1 MDDFLNNFDAQEFFM
16 TYALPWLINIGY
28 ALLIFIVGR
37 IAVRVIVNYT
47 GKALGKSKIDSMAVG
62 FITAVLSS
70 ALMVMVVILAL
81 TQLGLNTATLATVL
95 GAAGLAIGL
104 AMKDSLGNFAAGLM
118 IVLFKPFKVGD
129 YVEVAGEGG
138 SVDDISMF
146 ATVLRTPDNKIITV
160 PNASVFGSTVTNYST
175 ENRRRIDLVAG
186 IDYNSDIK
194 KAKEVLEGILDSHDK
209 ILKDPAYTV
218 AVAELADSSVNLV
231 VRPWVA
237 TADYWAVRFELVEQI
252 KLKLDEN
259 GIDIPY
265 PHVSVVEKKDA

>member
-1 MDDFLNNFDAQEFFM
+1 MDDFFNNFDAQDFFM

-37 IAVRVIVNYT
+37 IVVRIAVNYA
-47 GKALGKSKIDSMAVG
+47 GKALGRSKVDEMAVG
-62 FITAVLSS
+62 FMTAVLS
-70 ALMVMVVILAL
+70 AILMVMVVILSL

-95 GAAGLAIGL
+95 GAAGLAVGL
-104 AMKDSLGNFAAGLM
+104 ALKDSLGNFAAGLM
-118 IVLFKPFKVGD
+118 IVLFRPFRVGD

-146 ATVLRTPDNKIITV
+146 ATVLRTADNKIITV

-194 KAKEVLEGILDSHDK
+194 KAKQVLESILDNHDK
-209 ILKDPAYTV
+209 VLKDPAYTV

-237 TADYWAVRFELVEQI
+237 TADYWAVRFELIEQI

-265 PHVSVVEKKDA
+265 PHISVVEKKDA